1 MKKSWFKKSMA
12 QGAIFV
18 VLVVLIVGGLAF
30 FLGKGQTPTG
40 LSVTPGGGVASS
52 GVNSQPTSR
61 INLVDKTTVKLSSWD
76 IRNKGTNAGTAHRIL
91 QWKDASGS
99 LKGVNSI
106 YADDGTETMSPDD
119 SYQVLIG
126 NVTQATSFTAG
137 TTYYP
142 IYVTGIVPD
151 SGTHSI
157 SAGQYLTAGVSQI
170 TFAFFDI
177 NDQVQTG
184 AGASGA
190 ALGTSDDKTF
200 RWKITPNADT
210 CVGNPDTGGED
221 IGTYL
226 YNGSVFTSV
235 EQYSI
240 GASSPDST
248 TSTPRGAQASFTN
261 IADTYLKA
269 SYNFPVVC
277 GPADVSKK
285 VRIKSGS
292 TNNPGQED
300 NISIVISDISWG
312 YNSKTFDL
320 IKGYVDDQNND
331 LGVTDFVAGALL
343 VN

>member
-12 QGAIFV
+12 QVAIFV
-18 VLVVLIVGGLAF
+18 VLVLLIVGGLAF

-106 YADDGTETMSPDD
+106 YTDDGTETMSPDD

-126 NVTQATSFTAG
+126 NVTQATAFTAG

-157 SAGQYLTAGVSQI
+157 SAGQYLTSGVSQI

-235 EQYSI
+235 EQY
-240 GASSPDST
+240 
-248 TSTPRGAQASFTN
+248 
-261 IADTYLKA
+261 
-269 SYNFPVVC
+269 
-277 GPADVSKK
+277 
-285 VRIKSGS
+285 
-292 TNNPGQED
+292 
-300 NISIVISDISWG
+300 
-312 YNSKTFDL
+312 
-320 IKGYVDDQNND
+320 
-331 LGVTDFVAGALL
+331 
-343 VN
+343 